1 LRVAL
6 FGGTAKS
13 ATAAMVK
20 AQAEVD
26 GLALTEGVTPCQLAE
41 ARQRLLEEQP
51 RLHIVSNRLKAVLTS
66 LANLF
71 FNYASPWLVPADGLL
86 AIHGKGLNLNV
97 CTNAS
102 TRVPAPSTR

>member
-1 LRVAL
+1 
-6 FGGTAKS
+6 
-13 ATAAMVK
+13 MVK

-41 ARQRLLEEQP
+41 ARQRLFEEQP